1 MKKCLI
7 FGDYGSGKSFSNYKE
22 FPTDSIITAPKD
34 SKSSQVQWN
43 DKSLIKAGYK
53 TK

>member
-7 FGDYGSGKSFSNYKE
+7 FGECGSGKTFSIRKE
-22 FPTDSIITAPKD
+22 FPTDSIITVSKG
-34 SKSSQVQWN
+34 SKSSQMQWS

-53 TK
+53 TE